1 MNNKYIN
8 YIRTLPEKL
17 ALIKAVSKVLDRCS
31 RTYSNF
37 TVKSVEE
44 CVLLDNPRWCFNKEH
59 SNLIGYYINFLFT
72 FHLLKAKVPTTKCNS
87 CKGNCFCLNFE
98 TKLYS
103 RKLIK
108 DKDEEYYL
116 YCLNK

>member
-17 ALIKAVSKVLDRCS
+17 ALINAVSKVLDRCS
-31 RTYSNF
+31 RTDSNF
-37 TVKSVEE
+37 TVKSVEK
-44 CVLLDNPRWCFNKEH
+44 CVLLDNPRWCFNREH
-59 SNLIGYYINFLFT
+59 YNLIGYYINFLFA
-72 FHLLKAKVPTTKCNS
+72 FALLKAEVSTTKCNK

-98 TKLYS
+98 TVLYS
-103 RKLIK
+103 RKIIK

-116 YCLNK
+116 YYINK